1 MQTSQREKDMY
12 QTHIVTCKLK
22 YFKVIRVF
30 PLCFVAFVSFVI
42 IKNNTNNEKYI
53 KNNWGVTSEFDGK
66 TELSDLFYILRFQTY
81 QHNLI

>member
-1 MQTSQREKDMY
+1 MQTSQREKGMY

-30 PLCFVAFVSFVI
+30 PLCFVAFVSFVT

-53 KNNWGVTSEFDGK
+53 
-66 TELSDLFYILRFQTY
+66 
-81 QHNLI
+81 